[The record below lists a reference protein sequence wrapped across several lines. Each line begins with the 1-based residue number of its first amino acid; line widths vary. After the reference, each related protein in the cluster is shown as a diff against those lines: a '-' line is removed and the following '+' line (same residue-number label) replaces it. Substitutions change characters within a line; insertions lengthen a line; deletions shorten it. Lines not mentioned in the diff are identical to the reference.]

1 MDVYLIVLT
10 SNPLLDYERGRLEI
24 EKLRW
29 SMSVECVAEL
39 RRFYD
44 SQEVIEKEQANE
56 DLLLQKQRRKEN
68 EDQKKAAERSS
79 DSIPDETDQVQSE
92 ENSMGKSSMYNIC
105 LSYLLLP
112 T

>member
-44 SQEVIEKEQANE
+44 SQEVVEKEQANE
-56 DLLLQKQRRKEN
+56 D
-68 EDQKKAAERSS
+68 
-79 DSIPDETDQVQSE
+79 
-92 ENSMGKSSMYNIC
+92 
-105 LSYLLLP
+105 
-112 T
+112 